1 MPGWRDDYLE
11 PSGFKQPWF
20 SEPAPPPPSAER
32 LRNLR
37 WLQARSD
44 AVRAGRRVAT
54 LGEID
59 AEVGRILR
67 DARGDA

>member
-11 PSGFKQPWF
+11 PSGFKQGIPWF

-44 AVRAGRRVAT
+44 AVRR
-54 LGEID
+54 GEID